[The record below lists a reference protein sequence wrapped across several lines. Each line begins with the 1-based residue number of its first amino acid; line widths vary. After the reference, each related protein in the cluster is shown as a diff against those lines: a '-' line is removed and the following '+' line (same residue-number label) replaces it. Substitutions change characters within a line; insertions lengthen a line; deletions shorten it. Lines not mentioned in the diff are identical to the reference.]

1 MSTTTAT
8 KTETAAWRRLAQ
20 GEAGWPAILTE
31 SPESPAAIWTYGEV
45 LTGERPM
52 VAIVGARAAT
62 AYGERIASEI
72 GHGLAAAGV
81 DVVTASGYGISA
93 AALRGVL
100 CVDAAGAGRP
110 AAVLPGGI
118 DRPHPTG
125 CAALVEDVAAR
136 GAVLSAHAPG
146 VVVTRVRLLE
156 AARLVAALASAVVVV
171 EAGTLSS
178 SRLVATVADEL
189 GRPVLAVP
197 GPVTSAT
204 SSGCHELIRSG
215 VAHLARDAQD
225 VLEALAL

>member
-1 MSTTTAT
+1 MSTTTVT
-8 KTETAAWRRLAQ
+8 KSEAAVWCRLAQ
-20 GEAGWPAILTE
+20 GEAGWPAILAE
-31 SPESPAAIWTYGEV
+31 STESPAAIWTYGEA

-72 GHGLAAAGV
+72 GRGLAAAGV
-81 DVVTASGYGISA
+81 DVVAAAGYGISA
-93 AALRGVL
+93 AALRGAL
-100 CVDAAGAGRP
+100 CAGPGHP
-110 AAVLPGGI
+110 VAVLPGGI
-118 DRPHPTG
+118 DRAHPAG

-146 VVVTRVRLLE
+146 VVVTRARLLE

-171 EAGTLSS
+171 EAGALSS
-178 SRLVATVADEL
+178 SRLIATGADEL